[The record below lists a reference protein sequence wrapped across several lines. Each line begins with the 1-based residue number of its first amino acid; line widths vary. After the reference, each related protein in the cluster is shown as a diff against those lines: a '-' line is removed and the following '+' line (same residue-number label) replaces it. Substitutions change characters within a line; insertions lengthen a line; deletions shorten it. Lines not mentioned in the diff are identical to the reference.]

1 VTELPP
7 VPARRSGQVDDYH
20 GEVVADPY
28 RWLEDTNASETKAWI
43 DAENQLTEEWL
54 SHVKVREEIGRRLSE
69 LWDYPRFKA
78 PFERGGRWFQ
88 LRNSGLQNQDVLY
101 VMESA
106 DDEGRVLL
114 NPNEMSPDGTVAVS
128 SFDVTEDGARLA
140 YATSAAGS
148 DWMTW
153 HVREVATGRDRP
165 DVVEWSKYSRASWL
179 KDGSG
184 FYYGAVDPPTPG
196 AEYLEATSPQ
206 KVGFHRL
213 GTQQSE
219 DEIVFEA
226 PEEPEWTSEAV
237 VSEDGRFTV
246 ISISEGTA
254 PEAQLRV
261 LDRADPGSGLRSLV
275 ADFSSK
281 VSYVTN
287 VGSTFY
293 LLTDD
298 GAERQRIVAV
308 DLENPGREQW
318 REVIPESTALL
329 LAARHCGGLLVC
341 HYLKDACSRLAA
353 FGFDGSHV
361 RDVAVP
367 DVSSLPADYENAG
380 FEGRPD
386 STKLHF
392 LVTSFTDSGS
402 LWEHDL
408 ESGETRLVRPP
419 AARVDA
425 QALVSEQVFVTADDG
440 ASIPLFLTHRRD
452 LDPNGEVPVLL
463 YGYGGFDISMTPRFD
478 VAWAAFVERG
488 GLLAVAVLRGG
499 GEYGRSWHRA
509 GMLSKKQRVF
519 DDFCDC
525 ARWLAA
531 SGWSRPGRIAINGA
545 SNGGL
550 LVGACVTQHPEIF
563 GAAVAD
569 VGVFDMLR
577 FHRFTIGWAW
587 KSDFGDPDDPEQYR
601 WVRAYSPLHNVEPGR
616 RYPPILLTTG
626 DHDDRVIPGHSFKF
640 AATLQAAAETDDAS
654 SGRAAPVLLRIETSA
669 GHGHGLPTTK
679 AIAKAT
685 DVLAFIEGTVG
696 NVAAPGRSRAA
707 HSRQIRRPAEQTQ
720 WGSTT

>member
-1 VTELPP
+1 MTDHPP
-7 VPARRSGQVDDYH
+7 VPARRAGQVDDFH

-28 RWLEDTNASETKAWI
+28 RWLEDTNDSETKAWI
-43 DAENQLTEEWL
+43 EAENELAEEWL
-54 SHVKVREEIGRRLSE
+54 SQVKARREIGRRLSE

-78 PFERGGRWFQ
+78 PFERGRRWFQ

-101 VMESA
+101 VMENA
-106 DDEGRVLL
+106 EDEGRVLL
-114 NPNEMSPDGTVAVS
+114 DPNELSPDGTVAVPW
-128 SFDVTEDGARLA
+128 FDVTEDGALLV
-140 YATSAAGS
+140 YATSGAGS

-196 AEYLEATSPQ
+196 AEYLEAAPPQ
-206 KVGFHRL
+206 KLAFHRL

-226 PEEPEWTSEAV
+226 PQEPEWTSKAV
-237 VSEDGRFTV
+237 VSEDGRFAV

-261 LDRADPGSGLRSLV
+261 LDREDPGSGLRPLV
-275 ADFSSK
+275 TDFFSK
-281 VSYVTN
+281 ASYVTN

-329 LAARHCGGLLVC
+329 RAARHCDGLLVC
-341 HYLKDACSRLAA
+341 HYLKDACSTLAV

-361 RDVAVP
+361 RDVP
-367 DVSSLPADYENAG
+367 ISEVSSLVAEYDEAG

-386 STKLHF
+386 SSKLHF
-392 LVTSFTDSGS
+392 VVTSFTDSGS

-408 ESGETRLVRPP
+408 ESGKTRRVRPP
-419 AARVDA
+419 AARVDP

-440 ASIPLFLTHRRD
+440 ASIPLFLTRRRD
-452 LDPNGEVPVLL
+452 LNPNGDVPVLL
-463 YGYGGFDISMTPRFD
+463 YGYGGFDISMTPQFS
-478 VAWAAFVERG
+478 VSWAAFVERG
-488 GLLAVAVLRGG
+488 GLFAMAVLRGG

-509 GMLSKKQRVF
+509 GMLSNKQRVF

-531 SGWSRPGRIAINGA
+531 SGWSQPGRIAINGA

-550 LVGACVTQHPEIF
+550 LVGACITQHPELF

-601 WVRAYSPLHNVEPGR
+601 WLRSYSPLHNVRPGR

-640 AATLQAAAETDDAS
+640 AATLQAAADTDDAS
-654 SGRAAPVLLRIETSA
+654 AGPPAPVLLRTETSA
-669 GHGHGLPTTK
+669 GHGHGLPTRK

-685 DVLAFIEGTVG
+685 DVLAFIEGTVADT
-696 NVAAPGRSRAA
+696 AAPPPDPRRSRP
-707 HSRQIRRPAEQTQ
+707 S
-720 WGSTT
+720 

>member
-1 VTELPP
+1 
-7 VPARRSGQVDDYH
+7 VPARRSDQVDDYH
-20 GEVVADPY
+20 GELVADPY
-28 RWLEDTNASETKAWI
+28 RWLEDTNSSETRDWVQ
-43 DAENQLTEEWL
+43 AENELTEEWL
-54 SHVKVREEIGRRLSE
+54 SRVEAREEIRRRLSE

-101 VMESA
+101 VMDSA
-106 DDEGRVLL
+106 EDEGRVLL
-114 NPNEMSPDGTVAVS
+114 DPNELSPDGTVAMP
-128 SFDVTEDGARLA
+128 SFEVAEDGALVV
-140 YATSAAGS
+140 YATSGAGS

-153 HVREVATGRDRP
+153 HVREVASGQDRP
-165 DVVEWSKYSRASWL
+165 DVVEWAKYAGASWL

-184 FYYGAVDPPTPG
+184 FYYGLVDPPTPG
-196 AEYLEATSPQ
+196 AEYLEAAPPQ

-213 GTQQSE
+213 GTEQSE
-219 DEIVFEA
+219 DEIAFAA
-226 PEEPEWTSEAV
+226 PEEPEWTSETV
-237 VSEDGRFTV
+237 VSEDGRYVV

-261 LDRADPGSGLRSLV
+261 LDREDPGSGFQSLV
-275 ADFSSK
+275 GDFSSK
-281 VSYVTN
+281 ASYVAN
-287 VGSTFY
+287 FGSTFY

-308 DLENPGREQW
+308 ELENPGRDQW
-318 REVIPESTALL
+318 REVIPECTALL
-329 LAARHCGGLLVC
+329 RAARHCGGLLVC
-341 HYLKDACSRLAA
+341 HYLKDACSTLAA
-353 FGFDGSHV
+353 FRFDGSRV
-361 RDVAVP
+361 REIPVP
-367 DVSSLPADYENAG
+367 ENSSLLVTEYDDPG
-380 FEGRPD
+380 FEGRAD

-392 LVTSFTDSGS
+392 VVTSFTDSGS

-408 ESGETRLVRPP
+408 QSGETRLVRQS
-419 AARVDA
+419 AARLD
-425 QALVSEQVFVTADDG
+425 QQGLVSEQVFVTADDG
-440 ASIPLFLTHRRD
+440 ESIPLFLTRRRD
-452 LDPNGEVPVLL
+452 VDPNGDVPVLL
-463 YGYGGFDISMTPRFD
+463 YGYGGFDISVTPEFD
-478 VAWAAFVERG
+478 VSWAAFVERG

-499 GEYGRSWHRA
+499 GEYGSSWHRA
-509 GMLSKKQRVF
+509 GMLANKQRVF

-531 SGWSRPGRIAINGA
+531 SGWSRPARIAINGA

-550 LVGACVTQHPEIF
+550 LVGACVTQQPELF

-587 KSDFGDPDDPEQYR
+587 KSDFGDPENPEHYR
-601 WVRAYSPLHNVEPGR
+601 WVRAYSPLHNVDLGR
-616 RYPPILLTTG
+616 PYPPILLTTG

-640 AATLQAAAETDDAS
+640 AATLQAAAAS
-654 SGRAAPVLLRIETSA
+654 SRAPAPVLLRTETSA

-696 NVAAPGRSRAA
+696 QARGPDL
-707 HSRQIRRPAEQTQ
+707 
-720 WGSTT
+720 

>member
-1 VTELPP
+1 MHPP
-7 VPARRSGQVDDYH
+7 VPARRADEVDDHH
-20 GEVVADPY
+20 GELVADPY
-28 RWLEDTNASETKAWI
+28 RWLEDTNAPETKAWI
-43 DAENQLTEEWL
+43 EAENELTEEWL
-54 SHVKVREEIGRRLSE
+54 SKVTAREEIRRRLSE

-78 PFERGGRWFQ
+78 PFERGGHWFQ

-101 VMESA
+101 VMA
-106 DDEGRVLL
+106 DAEDDGVVLL
-114 NPNEMSPDGTVAVS
+114 DPNELSPDGTVAVTK
-128 SFDVTEDGARLA
+128 FDVTEDGTLLA
-140 YATSAAGS
+140 YATSGAGS

-165 DVVEWSKYSRASWL
+165 DLVEWSKYSRASWL

-184 FYYGAVDPPTPG
+184 FYYAAVDPPTPG
-196 AEYLEATSPQ
+196 AEYLEAAGPQ
-206 KVGFHRL
+206 KLCFHRL

-219 DEIVFEA
+219 DEIIFKPPDES
-226 PEEPEWTSEAV
+226 EWTLEAV
-237 VSEDGRFTV
+237 VSEDGRFAV

-261 LDRADPGSGLRSLV
+261 LDREHPERGLRPLV
-275 ADFSSK
+275 SDFSSK
-281 VSYVTN
+281 ASYVTN

-298 GAERQRIVAV
+298 KAERQRIVAV
-308 DLENPGREQW
+308 DLEDPERARW
-318 REVIPESTALL
+318 REVIPEATALL

-341 HYLKDACSRLAA
+341 HYLEDACSKLAV
-353 FGFDGSHV
+353 FGFDGSHLG
-361 RDVAVP
+361 DIPVP
-367 DVSSLPADYENAG
+367 EVSSLLADFGEAG
-380 FEGRPD
+380 FEGHPD
-386 STKLHF
+386 SSELHF
-392 LVTSFTDSGS
+392 AVTSFIDSGS

-419 AARVDA
+419 AAHVDP
-425 QALVSEQVFVTADDG
+425 QSLVSEQVFVTADDG
-440 ASIPLFLTHRRD
+440 VAIPLFLTRRRD
-452 LDPNGEVPVLL
+452 VSPNGDVPALL
-463 YGYGGFDISMTPRFD
+463 YGYGGFDIPMTPQFD
-478 VAWAAFVERG
+478 VSWAAFVERG
-488 GLLAVAVLRGG
+488 GVFAMAVLRGG

-509 GMLSKKQRVF
+509 GMLASKQRVF

-525 ARWLAA
+525 ARWLDA

-550 LVGACVTQHPEIF
+550 LVGACITQHPELF

-587 KSDFGDPDDPEQYR
+587 KSDYGDPDDPEQYR
-601 WVRAYSPLHNVEPGR
+601 WVRAYSPLHNVHAGR

-640 AATLQAAAETDDAS
+640 AATLQAAAERRDAS
-654 SGRAAPVLLRIETSA
+654 SGPLAPVLVRTETSA

-685 DVLAFIEGTVG
+685 DLLAFIEGTVG
-696 NVAAPGRSRAA
+696 NTAAPS
-707 HSRQIRRPAEQTQ
+707 RRPVA
-720 WGSTT
+720 S

>member
-1 VTELPP
+1 VTEQPP
-7 VPARRSGQVDDYH
+7 LARRADQVDDYH
-20 GEVVADPY
+20 GELVADPY
-28 RWLEDTNASETKAWI
+28 RWLEDTNAADTRAWI
-43 DAENQLTEEWL
+43 EAQNELTEAWL
-54 SHVKVREEIGRRLSE
+54 SDVKAREEIGRCLSE

-88 LRNSGLQNQDVLY
+88 LRNGGLQNQDVLY
-101 VMESA
+101 VMDSA
-106 DDEGRVLL
+106 GDEGRVLL
-114 NPNEMSPDGTVAVS
+114 DPNELSADGTVAVPK
-128 SFDVTEDGARLA
+128 FDVTQDGTLVV

-148 DWMTW
+148 DWMSW

-165 DVVEWSKYSRASWL
+165 DVVDWSKYSGASWL

-196 AEYLEATSPQ
+196 GEYLEAARPP
-206 KVGFHRL
+206 KLGFHRL
-213 GTQQSE
+213 GTRQSD

-237 VSEDGRFTV
+237 VSEDGRFAV
-246 ISISEGTA
+246 ISISKGTA

-261 LDRADPGSGLRSLV
+261 LDREHPGSGLRPLV

-281 VSYVTN
+281 ASYVTN

-298 GAERQRIVAV
+298 QAERQRIVAV

-318 REVIPESTALL
+318 REVIPESTDLL
-329 LAARHCGGLLVC
+329 RAARHCGGALVC
-341 HYLKDACSRLAA
+341 HYLKDACSRLAV
-353 FGFDGSHV
+353 FSLDGSHV

-367 DVSSLPADYENAG
+367 EVSSLLGDYDETG

-392 LVTSFTDSGS
+392 VVTSVIDSGS

-408 ESGETRLVRPP
+408 QSGETRLVRP
-419 AARVDA
+419 AGARVDP
-425 QALVSEQVFVTADDG
+425 QAVVSEQVFVTADDG
-440 ASIPLFLTHRRD
+440 ASIPLLLTRRRGV
-452 LDPNGEVPVLL
+452 DPNGDVPVLL
-463 YGYGGFDISMTPRFD
+463 YGYGGFDIPVTPRFD
-478 VAWAAFVERG
+478 VSWAAFVERG
-488 GLLAVAVLRGG
+488 GLFAMAVLRGG

-509 GMLSKKQRVF
+509 GMRSNKQRVF
-519 DDFCDC
+519 DDFCAC
-525 ARWLAA
+525 ARWLGA
-531 SGWSRPGRIAINGA
+531 SGWSQPRRIAINGA

-550 LVGACVTQHPEIF
+550 LVGACVTQHPELF

-587 KSDFGDPDDPEQYR
+587 KSDFGDPDDPEQYA
-601 WVRAYSPLHNVEPGR
+601 WVRAYSPLHNVHPGR
-616 RYPPILLTTG
+616 GYPPILLTTG

-640 AATLQAAAETDDAS
+640 AATLQAAATDPAAS
-654 SGRAAPVLLRIETSA
+654 GPPAPVLVRTETSA

-679 AIAKAT
+679 AMAKAT

-696 NVAAPGRSRAA
+696 RQAPEPRRSLR
-707 HSRQIRRPAEQTQ
+707 S
-720 WGSTT
+720 

>member
-1 VTELPP
+1 VR
-7 VPARRSGQVDDYH
+7 ARRAGQVDDYH
-20 GEVVADPY
+20 GELVADPY

-43 DAENQLTEEWL
+43 EAENELTGEWL
-54 SHVKVREEIGRRLSE
+54 SQVKAREEIGRRLSE

-106 DDEGRVLL
+106 EDEGRVLL
-114 NPNEMSPDGTVAVS
+114 DPNELSPDGTVAVP
-128 SFDVTEDGARLA
+128 SFDVTEDGSQLV
-140 YATSAAGS
+140 YATSGAGS
-148 DWMTW
+148 DWETW
-153 HVREVATGRDRP
+153 HVREVASGRDRP
-165 DVVEWSKYSRASWL
+165 DLVEWSKYSRASWL

-196 AEYLEATSPQ
+196 AEYLEAASPQ

-237 VSEDGRFTV
+237 VSEDGRFVV
-246 ISISEGTA
+246 ISISKGTA
-254 PEAQLRV
+254 AEAQLRV
-261 LDRADPGSGLRSLV
+261 LDREDPGSGLRPLV

-281 VSYVTN
+281 ARYVAN
-287 VGSTFY
+287 VGNTFY
-293 LLTDD
+293 VLTDD
-298 GAERQRIVAV
+298 RAERQRIVAV
-308 DLENPGREQW
+308 DLENPEREQW

-329 LAARHCGGLLVC
+329 LAARHCSGLLVC
-341 HYLKDACSRLAA
+341 HYLKDACSKLAV

-361 RDVAVP
+361 RDVPVP
-367 DVSSLPADYENAG
+367 EVSSLLADYDAAG
-380 FEGRPD
+380 FEGRPE
-386 STKLHF
+386 SAELHF
-392 LVTSFTDSGS
+392 VVTSFTDSGS
-402 LWEHDL
+402 LWVHDL
-408 ESGETRLVRPP
+408 DSGETRLVRPP
-419 AARVDA
+419 TARVDP

-440 ASIPLFLTHRRD
+440 ASIPLFLTRRRD
-452 LDPNGEVPVLL
+452 VDPNGDVPVLL
-463 YGYGGFDISMTPRFD
+463 YGYGGFDISMTPEFS
-478 VAWAAFVERG
+478 VSWAAFVERG
-488 GLLAVAVLRGG
+488 GLFAMAVLRGG

-509 GMLSKKQRVF
+509 GMLSNKQRVF

-550 LVGACVTQHPEIF
+550 LVGACITQHPELF

-577 FHRFTIGWAW
+577 FHHFTIGWAW

-601 WVRAYSPLHNVEPGR
+601 WVRAYSPLHNVHPGR

-640 AATLQAAAETDDAS
+640 AATLQAAVDTDDACA
-654 SGRAAPVLLRIETSA
+654 GPPAPVLVRTETSA

-685 DVLAFIEGTVG
+685 DALAFIEGTVG
-696 NVAAPGRSRAA
+696 DAAATPTPSSYIPPPG
-707 HSRQIRRPAEQTQ
+707 
-720 WGSTT
+720 WSTNEK

>member
-1 VTELPP
+1 MTEHPP
-7 VPARRSGQVDDYH
+7 VPARRADQVDDYH
-20 GEVVADPY
+20 GELVADPY

-43 DAENQLTEEWL
+43 DAENELTEEWL
-54 SHVKVREEIGRRLSE
+54 SQVKARDEIGRRLSE

-106 DDEGRVLL
+106 EDEGRVLL
-114 NPNEMSPDGTVAVS
+114 DPNELSVDGTIAVP
-128 SFDVTEDGARLA
+128 SFDVTEDGTLLV
-140 YATSAAGS
+140 YSTSGAGS

-153 HVREVATGRDRP
+153 RVREVATGRDRA
-165 DVVEWSKYSRASWL
+165 DVVDWSKYSRGSWL

-184 FYYGAVDPPTPG
+184 FYYGFVDRPTPG
-196 AEYLEATSPQ
+196 AEYLEAAPPQ
-206 KVGFHRL
+206 KVGFHQL
-213 GTQQSE
+213 GTQQGE

-226 PEEPEWTSEAV
+226 PEEPEWTFEAV
-237 VSEDGRFTV
+237 VSEDGRFVV
-246 ISISEGTA
+246 ISISKGTA
-254 PEAQLRV
+254 PEAQLRI
-261 LDRADPGSGLRSLV
+261 LDRDDPGSGLRPLV
-275 ADFSSK
+275 AEFSSK
-281 VSYVTN
+281 ARYVAN
-287 VGSTFY
+287 IGSTFY

-298 GAERQRIVAV
+298 TAERQRIVAV

-318 REVIPESTALL
+318 REVVSESTALL
-329 LAARHCGGLLVC
+329 RAARHCGSFLVC
-341 HYLKDACSRLAA
+341 HYLKDACSRLMI

-361 RDVAVP
+361 RDVPVP
-367 DVSSLPADYENAG
+367 DVSSLLADYDAPG

-392 LVTSFTDSGS
+392 VVTSFTDSGS

-408 ESGETRLVRPP
+408 ESGETRLLRPP
-419 AARVDA
+419 AAPVDP
-425 QALVSEQVFVTADDG
+425 QALVSEQVFVTTNDG
-440 ASIPLFLTHRRD
+440 ASIPLFLTRRRD
-452 LDPNGEVPVLL
+452 VDPNEDVPVLL
-463 YGYGGFDISMTPRFD
+463 YGYGGFDLHVTPQFNVD
-478 VAWAAFVERG
+478 WAAFVERG

-499 GEYGRSWHRA
+499 GESGRSWHRA
-509 GMLSKKQRVF
+509 GMLSNKQRVF

-531 SGWSRPGRIAINGA
+531 SGWSRSGRIAINGA

-550 LVGACVTQHPEIF
+550 LVGACVTQHPELF

-587 KSDFGDPDDPEQYR
+587 KSDFGDPDDPEQYP
-601 WVRAYSPLHNVEPGR
+601 WVRAYSPLHNVRPGR

-640 AATLQAAAETDDAS
+640 AATLQAAADTDDAS
-654 SGRAAPVLLRIETSA
+654 SGPPAPVLVRTETSA
-669 GHGHGLPTTK
+669 GHGHDLPTGK

-685 DVLAFIEGTVG
+685 DVLAFIEATIGDP
-696 NVAAPGRSRAA
+696 APSTEL
-707 HSRQIRRPAEQTQ
+707 RRFPP
-720 WGSTT
+720 S

>member
-1 VTELPP
+1 MTEHPP
-7 VPARRSGQVDDYH
+7 VLARRADQVDDYH
-20 GEVVADPY
+20 SELVADPY
-28 RWLEDTNASETKAWI
+28 RWLEDTNASETTAWI
-43 DAENQLTEEWL
+43 EAENELTEAWL
-54 SHVKVREEIGRRLSE
+54 SQVQTREEIGRRLSE

-78 PFERGGRWFQ
+78 PFERAGRWFQ
-88 LRNSGLQNQDVLY
+88 LRNSGLQNQDVLH

-106 DDEGRVLL
+106 EDQGRVLL
-114 NPNEMSPDGTVAVS
+114 DPNELSSDGTVAVP
-128 SFDVTEDGARLA
+128 SFDVTEDGELLA
-140 YATSAAGS
+140 YATSSAGS

-153 HVREVATGRDRP
+153 HVREVATGQNLP
-165 DVVEWSKYSRASWL
+165 DAVAWSKFSGASWL

-184 FYYGAVDPPTPG
+184 FYYGAMDPPTPG
-196 AEYLEATSPQ
+196 AEYLEAAHPY
-206 KVGFHRL
+206 KLGFHRL
-213 GTQQSE
+213 GTQQSD

-226 PEEPEWTSEAV
+226 PEEPEWISQAV
-237 VSEDGRFTV
+237 VSEDGRFVV
-246 ISISEGTA
+246 ISISKGSA

-261 LDRADPGSGLRSLV
+261 LDREDPGSGLRPLV

-281 VSYVTN
+281 ASYVTN
-287 VGSTFY
+287 VDSTFY
-293 LLTDD
+293 LLTDE

-318 REVIPESTALL
+318 REVIPEARALL
-329 LAARHCGGLLVC
+329 LAARHCNGLLVC
-341 HYLKDACSRLAA
+341 HYLKDACSKLAV

-361 RDVAVP
+361 RDIAVP
-367 DVSSLPADYENAG
+367 DVSSLVAYEDAG

-392 LVTSFTDSGS
+392 VSTSFTDSGS

-408 ESGETRLVRPP
+408 DSGETRLVRPP
-419 AARVDA
+419 TAQIDR

-440 ASIPLFLTHRRD
+440 ASIPLFLARRRD
-452 LDPNGEVPVLL
+452 VDPNGDVPVLL
-463 YGYGGFDISMTPRFD
+463 YGYGGFDISMTPQFS
-478 VAWAAFVERG
+478 VSWAAFIERG

-509 GMLSKKQRVF
+509 GMLSNKQRVF

-525 ARWLAA
+525 SRWLAA
-531 SGWSRPGRIAINGA
+531 SGWSRPGRIAINGG

-550 LVGACVTQHPEIF
+550 LVGACVTQHPELF

-601 WVRAYSPLHNVEPGR
+601 FLRAYSPLHNIHPGR

-640 AATLQAAAETDDAS
+640 AATLQAAADTDHGAS
-654 SGRAAPVLLRIETSA
+654 EPNAPVLVRTETSA

-696 NVAAPGRSRAA
+696 DAAAPTSQPRRSLP
-707 HSRQIRRPAEQTQ
+707 S
-720 WGSTT
+720 